1 MKANGK
7 LKYLLSLG
15 IVAMEG
21 RGFEYPS
28 DTELA
33 SDDRIYVTNKS
44 RDYGERGVR
53 ITVLNKQ
60 SDYFGTFGHYGFN
73 DGNLVS
79 PSGITEDLNGLLHV
93 TDDYTHSVTTFA
105 KDGSFIRKWGN
116 EGQSSGELNGP
127 SRITTNKKG
136 QLLISDTKNHRI
148 QIFSETGE
156 FISVFGNYGTEE
168 GNFILPWGI
177 NVNKKGCIQIADWG
191 NSRIQEFSPEGEYIR
206 KYDCSDT
213 EEGCLNHPSDVAS
226 DEDGYIYIT
235 DWGNE
240 CLKVLN
246 PEGNLVYTSR
256 GESTLS
262 KWASEFLE
270 TNLEESKS
278 RQEANLEDENIISK
292 FTDPHSVSAHI
303 EKYFWSPVA
312 ITIGHDEDIYI
323 TESNRHRI
331 QIFTK

>member
-1 MKANGK
+1 M
-7 LKYLLSLG
+7 
-15 IVAMEG
+15 
-21 RGFEYPS
+21 
-28 DTELA
+28 
-33 SDDRIYVTNKS
+33 
-44 RDYGERGVR
+44 
-53 ITVLNKQ
+53 
-60 SDYFGTFGHYGFN
+60 
-73 DGNLVS
+73 
-79 PSGITEDLNGLLHV
+79 
-93 TDDYTHSVTTFA
+93 
-105 KDGSFIRKWGN
+105 
-116 EGQSSGELNGP
+116 
-127 SRITTNKKG
+127 
-136 QLLISDTKNHRI
+136 
-148 QIFSETGE
+148 
-156 FISVFGNYGTEE
+156 
-168 GNFILPWGI
+168 
-177 NVNKKGCIQIADWG
+177 
-191 NSRIQEFSPEGEYIR
+191 R

-312 ITIGHDEDIYI
+312 ITIVRDEDIYI